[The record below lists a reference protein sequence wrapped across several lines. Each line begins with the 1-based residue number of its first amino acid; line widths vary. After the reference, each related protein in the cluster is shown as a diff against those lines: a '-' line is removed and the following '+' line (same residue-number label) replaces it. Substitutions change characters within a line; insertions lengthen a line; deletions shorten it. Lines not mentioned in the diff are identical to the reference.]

1 MLLQGSR
8 FTAAVLASLLASVC
22 AQSMGDLCVHVSYVF
37 HFVSHRDVDLIVGTQ
52 QGLGGADQDNVVQ
65 IPYISTSFSITST
78 MG

>member
-1 MLLQGSR
+1 
-8 FTAAVLASLLASVC
+8 
-22 AQSMGDLCVHVSYVF
+22 MGDLCVHVSYVF